1 MVLYITL
8 RNTRSILMPYTIQRN
23 TGDVVSVMSYTVQRN
38 VGDSDMIYVLY
49 KEIF

>member
-1 MVLYITL
+1 
-8 RNTRSILMPYTIQRN
+8 MPYTIQRN

-49 KEIF
+49 KEIFW